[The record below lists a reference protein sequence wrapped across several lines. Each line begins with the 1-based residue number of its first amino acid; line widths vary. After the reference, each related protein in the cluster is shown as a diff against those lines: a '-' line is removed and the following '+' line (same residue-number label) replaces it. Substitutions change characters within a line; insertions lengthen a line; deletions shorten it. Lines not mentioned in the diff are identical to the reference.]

1 MVDLSRKMDVET
13 VISFSE
19 DLVVCLKDRKD
30 INNLTQCLEHD
41 KALQSSCTADF
52 NEVQFWLE
60 DYRNKLAA
68 CKQKTEEAKSET
80 AEDAEIDSLQKELEN
95 NLQWEQLLREEIS
108 SLVNEISDLEQQRV
122 SIDEQKKNLKKL
134 EKQELQ
140 AQRLLSMY
148 ASVTNIVPELDN
160 PSVSG
165 HIVEKMKEVV
175 HKFEFDSTK
184 LSAFDACNN
193 LWDMIDK

>member
-1 MVDLSRKMDVET
+1 M
-13 VISFSE
+13 
-19 DLVVCLKDRKD
+19 
-30 INNLTQCLEHD
+30 EHD
-41 KALQSSCTADF
+41 KALQSSCAADF
-52 NEVQFWLE
+52 NQVQFWLE

-122 SIDEQKKNLKKL
+122 SIEEQKKNLKKL

>member
-1 MVDLSRKMDVET
+1 MGDLSRKMDVET

-30 INNLTQCLEHD
+30 INNLTQCLEHY
-41 KALQSSCTADF
+41 KALQSSCAADF
-52 NEVQFWLE
+52 NEVHFLLE
-60 DYRNKLAA
+60 DYGNKLAA

-80 AEDAEIDSLQKELEN
+80 AKDAEIDSLQKELEN
-95 NLQWEQLLREEIS
+95 NLQWEQLLKEEIS

-122 SIDEQKKNLKKL
+122 SVEEQKKNLKKL
-134 EKQELQ
+134 ERQELQ

-184 LSAFDACNN
+184 LSAFDACNS